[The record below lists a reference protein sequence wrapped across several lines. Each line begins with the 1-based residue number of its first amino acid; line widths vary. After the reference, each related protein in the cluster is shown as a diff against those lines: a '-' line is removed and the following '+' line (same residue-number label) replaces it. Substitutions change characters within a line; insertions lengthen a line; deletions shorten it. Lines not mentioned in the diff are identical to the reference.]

1 MEINVDNRMSTQEF
15 MFRYNLL
22 NYLGERYAIVTIS
35 DKSLDDWTVK
45 DVDGFEFN
53 INPKEIYQDFL
64 QSSIKEISN
73 YFIGDSLYRSI
84 EAEVNGETENRIY
97 TEFII

>member
-45 DVDGFEFN
+45 DVDGLEFN

-73 YFIGDSLYRSI
+73 YFIDDSLYRSI
-84 EAEVNGETENRIY
+84 EAEVNGEKENRIY
-97 TEFII
+97 TEFIM

>member
-35 DKSLDDWTVK
+35 DKNLDDWTVR
-45 DVDGFEFN
+45 DVDGVEFN
-53 INPKEIYQDFL
+53 LNPKEIYQDFL
-64 QSSIKEISN
+64 QSSKKVPN
-73 YFIGDSLYRSI
+73 YFIGDNLYRSI

-97 TEFII
+97 TEFIM